1 LLSLVEFVV
10 FFVFFYFFSVLFYWQ
25 PAVQWASGLSD
36 NR

>member
-1 LLSLVEFVV
+1 LYFSSFL
-10 FFVFFYFFSVLFYWQ
+10 FFSVLFYWQ